1 MKTNLKKGSW
11 SVEEDQKLISYIN
24 RYGIWNWSQMP
35 KFAGLSRNGKSCRLR
50 WMNYLKPDLKKGR
63 FSKEEEESVL
73 HFHSLL
79 GNRCYPYTSFF
90 LFSKAILRFSK
101 INTPNYTLHDFFN
114 SNS

>member
-11 SVEEDQKLISYIN
+11 SVEEDQKLISYIK
-24 RYGIWNWSQMP
+24 RY
-35 KFAGLSRNGKSCRLR
+35 GLSRNGKSCRLR

-101 INTPNYTLHDFFN
+101 INTPNYTLHNFFN